1 MTTVQPKGT
10 VRVSP
15 PSRNPLKLSA
25 PFRPVSPAT
34 SWDDAVLVTVS
45 ACNQYESTTGSA
57 PARACCAPAVTGRT
71 TMATTHRNLTIGT
84 SWGGDV
90 TLVTRLG
97 APFATKIRSRSG
109 SPQPGNVAA
118 LHARLRQP
126 EDEDRVAQRITDL
139 EVAPRRD
146 GDELLAVELEHR
158 GCGVHS
164 CTAVELPQDRAGLGV
179 VRLEPAV
186 ALAREHQAASRGGRA
201 AHHREVGLLLPGDL
215 PRVQVDRADGAVLTR
230 VAAFVIRD
238 PDEGAPEPQPT
249 LLPRGV
255 MHFVMHGLMQPHRVR
270 IREVGMHRDRRPFL
284 AAVRARKH
292 EHPVGGGLRVH
303 GLLRHERLRAAD
315 QLAGRGVEHI
325 HEAGL
330 SGLDH

>member
-10 VRVSP
+10 VSVSP

-34 SWDDAVLVTVS
+34 SWNDAVLVTVS
-45 ACNQYESTTGSA
+45 ACNQDESTTGAA

-71 TMATTHRNLTIGT
+71 TMATTDRNLTIGT

-90 TLVTRLG
+90 TSVPRLG

-126 EDEDRVAQRITDL
+126 EDEDRVAQRIADL

-186 ALAREHQAASRGGRA
+186 GLAREHKAARRGGRA
-201 AHHREVGLLLPGDL
+201 THHREVGLLLPGDL
-215 PRVQVDRADGAVLTR
+215 AGIQIDRADGAVLTR
-230 VAAFVIRD
+230 VAALVIRD
-238 PDEGAPEPQPT
+238 PDERAPEPEPA

-255 MHFVMHGLMQPHRVR
+255 VDLIVHRLVQPHRICVGQVR
-270 IREVGMHRDRRPFL
+270 VHRDRGPL
-284 AAVRARKH
+284 
-292 EHPVGGGLRVH
+292 
-303 GLLRHERLRAAD
+303 
-315 QLAGRGVEHI
+315 
-325 HEAGL
+325 
-330 SGLDH
+330 